1 MPQTPFTPT
10 LRCALTITVTMEG
23 QLNVNGPLQDKML
36 CYGVREAAK
45 DAIRAHQ
52 VEPPRI
58 VVADHLP
65 RNGG

>member
-1 MPQTPFTPT
+1 MPPTPFTPT

-36 CYGVREAAK
+36 CYGLLELAK

-52 VEPPRI
+52 EPPRV
-58 VVADHLP
+58 VVATHLP